1 MKIKKYY
8 GSYTVIFDL
17 LNDETEIMFEKEL
30 DDIFFSFEESTI
42 INKTLP
48 YNDLIKL
55 QQSNPKHIL
64 VENEVRPLDHIRL
77 LLKFL
82 NNFLCITQQTKN
94 FVVDSLILQGEKEII
109 AYGSEIY
116 QYSIK
121 NITFSPTAR
130 LKWSNPQ
137 LINKII
143 DKG

>member
-55 QQSNPKHIL
+55 QQTNPKHIL
-64 VENEVRPLDHIRL
+64 INNEVKPLDHIRL
-77 LLKFL
+77 LLKFI
-82 NNFLCITQQTKN
+82 NNFLYITQQTKS
-94 FVVDSLILQGEKEII
+94 FIVDSLILHGEKEII

-116 QYSIK
+116 QYPIE